1 MIPANT
7 PVLVTGAAGFIGS
20 FLAARLAR
28 MGMGVTACDNFSA
41 AYPLDLKHGRVKA
54 LLAPHDLRCEAVEL
68 ADAGQ
73 VARLFERVRPA
84 YVVHLAAQ
92 AGVRYSIDNPAAYVQ
107 SNLVAFANVLEAC
120 RQCQPRHLVYAS
132 SSSVYGASLA
142 APFRESDR
150 TDAPVSFYAAT
161 KKANEVMAHSYS
173 HLFGLPTS
181 GLRFFTVYGPWG
193 RPDMAYFS
201 FAQKMLKGE
210 TIPVFAQ
217 GELER
222 DFTYIDDIVEGIVRV
237 LAKPPGESADQP
249 LDAPTSASP
258 NESANESASALTN
271 VLANALA
278 DPAAGAAP
286 HTVFNI
292 GNRQPVRVL
301 DFIAA
306 LEEAVGVKARIRFLP
321 MQPGDV
327 PMTCADTGKLRDWVG
342 FAPATPLQDGLRR
355 FHAWLVAWMA
365 DGQAG

>member
-28 MGMGVTACDNFSA
+28 MGMRVTACDNFSA
-41 AYPLDLKHGRVKA
+41 YSALDLKHGRVQA
-54 LLAPHDLRCEAVEL
+54 LLMPHDIRCEAVEL
-68 ADAGQ
+68 ADARQ
-73 VARLFERVRPA
+73 VERLFERVRPA

-132 SSSVYGASLA
+132 SSSVYGASLT

-161 KKANEVMAHSYS
+161 KKANEAMAHSYS
-173 HLFGLPTS
+173 HLFGLPAS

-217 GELER
+217 GELQR
-222 DFTYIDDIVEGIVRV
+222 DFTYIDDIVEGVVRV
-237 LAKPPGESADQP
+237 LAKPPGGSADHP
-249 LDAPTSASP
+249 
-258 NESANESASALTN
+258 
-271 VLANALA
+271 
-278 DPAAGAAP
+278 GAAP
-286 HTVFNI
+286 HMVFNI
-292 GNRQPVRVL
+292 GNSRPVRVL

-306 LEEAVGVKARIRFLP
+306 LEEAVGIKARIRFLP

-342 FAPATPLQDGLRR
+342 FAPATPLQDGLRHFR
-355 FHAWLVAWMA
+355 AWLVAWMA
-365 DGQAG
+365 HGQAG

>member
-28 MGMGVTACDNFSA
+28 MGMRVTACDNFSA
-41 AYPLDLKHGRVKA
+41 YYPLDLKHGRVQA

-73 VARLFERVRPA
+73 VERLFERVRPA

-107 SNLVAFANVLEAC
+107 SNLVAFANILEAC

-132 SSSVYGASLA
+132 SSSVYGASLT

-161 KKANEVMAHSYS
+161 KKANEAMAHSYS
-173 HLFGLPTS
+173 HLFGLPAS

-217 GELER
+217 GELQR

-237 LAKPPGESADQP
+237 LAKPPGG
-249 LDAPTSASP
+249 
-258 NESANESASALTN
+258 SANAPDN
-271 VLANALA
+271 
-278 DPAAGAAP
+278 PAAGAAP
-286 HTVFNI
+286 HMVFNI
-292 GNRQPVRVL
+292 GNCQPVRVL
-301 DFIAA
+301 DFIAT

-355 FHAWLVAWMA
+355 FRAWLVAWMA
-365 DGQAG
+365 HGQAG

>member
-1 MIPANT
+1 MIPANA

-28 MGMGVTACDNFSA
+28 MGMRVAACDNFSA
-41 AYPLDLKHGRVKA
+41 YYPLDLKHGRIKA
-54 LLAPHDLRCEAVEL
+54 LLAPHDIRCEAVEL
-68 ADAGQ
+68 ADARQ
-73 VARLFERVRPA
+73 VERLFERVRPA

-107 SNLVAFANVLEAC
+107 SNLVAFANILEAC
-120 RQCQPRHLVYAS
+120 RQCRPRHLVYAS
-132 SSSVYGASLA
+132 SSSVYGASLTP
-142 APFRESDR
+142 PFRESDR
-150 TDAPVSFYAAT
+150 TDAPLSFYAAT
-161 KKANEVMAHSYS
+161 KKANEAMAHSYS
-173 HLFGLPTS
+173 HLYGLPAS

-237 LAKPPGESADQP
+237 LSKPPGE
-249 LDAPTSASP
+249 
-258 NESANESASALTN
+258 
-271 VLANALA
+271 LAAHPGAHLVA
-278 DPAAGAAP
+278 HPDTGAAP

-292 GNRQPVRVL
+292 GNHQPVRVL

-306 LEEAVGVKARIRFLP
+306 LEQAVGVKARIRFLP

-342 FAPATPLQDGLRR
+342 FAPATPLQEGLRQFR
-355 FHAWLVAWMA
+355 AWLVAWMA
-365 DGQAG
+365 QGQAG